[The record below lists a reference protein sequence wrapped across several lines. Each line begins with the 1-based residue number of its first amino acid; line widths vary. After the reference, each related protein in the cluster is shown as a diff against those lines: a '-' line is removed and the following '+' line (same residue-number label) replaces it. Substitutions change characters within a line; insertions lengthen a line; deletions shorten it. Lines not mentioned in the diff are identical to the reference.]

1 MSHFAVIAPPLFSH
15 FRALESLAQALLARG
30 HRVTFFQ
37 RPEARSLLTDPR
49 IGFVAVGGPAPDAG
63 LFSHV
68 SGVGLLRLI
77 DALAANTDMLCRLL
91 PAALEQAGVDGVI
104 ADQMEAAG
112 GLVAEALDL
121 GFVSV
126 ACALPVNRE
135 AGIPLPVMPF
145 GYATDDKS
153 RKLYASSTEVYDW
166 LMRRPRRVIARH
178 AAAFGLSPRD
188 GLHQC
193 LSPLAQIGQTITGF
207 DFPRTLPACFHA
219 VGPLRGGMTQS
230 VAASGSGKPLIFAS
244 LGTLQGHRYSLFR
257 TIVRASRRAGA
268 RLLIAHC
275 GGLSARQVAKL
286 RLPDVE
292 IVDFTCQL
300 AALRQASVAIT
311 HGGLNTVMDAIA
323 AGTPVL
329 TIPLGFDQP
338 GVAARVVYR
347 GIGRRASRFATPG
360 ALASHLDALLTHDRY
375 RGCQQELQRQ
385 LARAGGAARAAEI
398 VVRALNTRRPVIA
411 EHYGS

>member
-49 IGFVAVGGPAPDAG
+49 IGFVAVGETASGAG
-63 LFSHV
+63 LFSRV

-91 PAALEQAGVDGVI
+91 PAALAQAGVDGVI

-112 GLVAEALDL
+112 GLVAEGLGL

-145 GYATDDKS
+145 GYATDEKS
-153 RKLYASSTEVYDW
+153 LKLYASSTDVYDW
-166 LMRRPRRVIARH
+166 LMRRQRQVIARH

-207 DFPRTLPACFHA
+207 DFPRALPDCFHA
-219 VGPLRGGMTQS
+219 VGPLRGSIAETVS
-230 VAASGSGKPLIFAS
+230 SAESDKPLIFAS

-257 TIVRASRRAGA
+257 TIARASRRVGA

-275 GGLSARQVAKL
+275 GGLSARQAASL
-286 RLPDVE
+286 NMPDVE
-292 IVDFTCQL
+292 IVDFTCQPT
-300 AALRQASVAIT
+300 ALRQARIAIT

-323 AGTPVL
+323 AGTPLL

-347 GIGRRASRFATPG
+347 GIGRRASRFSCSA
-360 ALASHLDALLTHDRY
+360 ALSSHLDELLTNQRY
-375 RGCQQELQRQ
+375 AGRQRELRQQLD
-385 LARAGGAARAAEI
+385 RAGGASRAADI